1 MDKLRI
7 EELIRSLARLNTKK
21 MYNNDFFLT
30 WEKSDEEIA
39 GTFAVAEALRA
50 MRERNISTRVF
61 DSGLGI
67 SLFRDQSTRT
77 RFSYASACNML
88 GLEEQVLDEKK
99 SQVAHGETVRETANM
114 ISFMADVIGIRD
126 DMYIGKGHT
135 YMQEVAAAVE
145 EGYREGVLEQRP
157 TLVNLQCDI
166 DHPTQSM
173 SDALHLINHFGG
185 AENLK
190 GKKIV
195 MSWAYSPSYGKPL
208 SVAQGVVGLL
218 TRFGAD
224 IHLAHPK
231 GYEIMPEVEEVARQN
246 AERSGG
252 SFTKT
257 NSMAEAFK
265 DADVVYPKSWAPF
278 VAMEKR
284 TDLYG
289 KGDFDGIDKLEKELL
304 AQNAQHKDW
313 ECTEDLMKTT
323 KNGKALYMHCLPAD
337 ISGVSCK
344 EGEVEASVFER
355 YRIPMYKEASYK
367 PYIIAAM
374 IFLSKFKNPSEK
386 LFEVLQ
392 RDSKRIF

>member
-218 TRFGAD
+218 T
-224 IHLAHPK
+224 
-231 GYEIMPEVEEVARQN
+231 
-246 AERSGG
+246 
-252 SFTKT
+252 
-257 NSMAEAFK
+257 
-265 DADVVYPKSWAPF
+265 
-278 VAMEKR
+278 
-284 TDLYG
+284 
-289 KGDFDGIDKLEKELL
+289 
-304 AQNAQHKDW
+304 
-313 ECTEDLMKTT
+313 
-323 KNGKALYMHCLPAD
+323 
-337 ISGVSCK
+337 
-344 EGEVEASVFER
+344 
-355 YRIPMYKEASYK
+355 
-367 PYIIAAM
+367 
-374 IFLSKFKNPSEK
+374 
-386 LFEVLQ
+386 
-392 RDSKRIF
+392 